1 MDRVNA
7 TPRPGQPVRGSATGR
22 PIMVLLDL
30 LGRRAALG
38 VLWALADG
46 PASFRA
52 LQERAGGLAASTLN
66 TRLAELR
73 GVDLVTRTDAGYS
86 LTVDGVEL
94 LAAGEPLVGW
104 VNEWAAK
111 FDLPPNS

>member
-1 MDRVNA
+1 
-7 TPRPGQPVRGSATGR
+7 
-22 PIMVLLDL
+22 MVLLDL

-46 PASFRA
+46 PASFRG

-73 GVDLVTRTDAGYS
+73 AVDLVTRTDDGYE
-86 LTVDGVEL
+86 LTVDGTEL

-104 VNEWAAK
+104 VTSWAAK
-111 FDLPPNS
+111 FDPPPRA

>member
-1 MDRVNA
+1 
-7 TPRPGQPVRGSATGR
+7 
-22 PIMVLLDL
+22 MVLLDL

-73 GVDLVTRTDAGYS
+73 GVDLVTRTDEGYA
-86 LTVDGVEL
+86 LTSDGTDL
-94 LAAGEPLVGW
+94 LAAGEPLIEW
-104 VNEWAAK
+104 VNDWAAK
-111 FDLPPNS
+111 FDPSAGP